1 MSSSKT
7 APKKERRA
15 TILRALSHGSR
26 FSADEW
32 FIRAALRGFGYRC
45 SKDTVRSDLIW
56 LRDQGF
62 LTTEFFVDH
71 MIATLVER
79 GLEATYHES
88 GEPRK
93 LRRAAELMQLS

>member
-1 MSSSKT
+1 MSKT
-7 APKKERRA
+7 VKTERRRRA

-26 FSADEW
+26 FSADDW

-56 LRDQGF
+56 LQDQGF
-62 LTTEFFVDH
+62 LTTEFVVGH

-79 GLEATYHES
+79 GLAATYHES

-93 LRRAAELMQLS
+93 LRCAA